1 MSFYDRTDAGR
12 RLAAELEKF
21 KGEDVVVFALPRGG
35 APVAE
40 PIAVLLKAPLDL
52 VLVRKIGVPF
62 QPELAMGAVADG
74 GAPVIVRNEDVIA
87 MADVSEQEFESVC
100 ARELEEIERRRQ
112 LYLGRRERP
121 EAKGRIAIVVDD
133 GVATGATMI
142 VTLEAL
148 RDQGVRKLIA
158 AAPVM
163 SGEAI
168 GRLRWIADEIVTL
181 HVPSIFLAVGG
192 YYQNF
197 DQVSDAE
204 VRELLADLAG
214 TQSQ

>member
-1 MSFYDRTDAGR
+1 MRFVDRVDAGR
-12 RLAAELEKF
+12 QLVDKLSSL
-21 KGEDVVVFALPRGG
+21 KGESGLLVLGIPRGG
-35 APVAE
+35 VVVAYE
-40 PIAVLLKAPLDL
+40 VALALGAPLDVAL
-52 VLVRKIGVPF
+52 SRKLGAP
-62 QPELAMGAVADG
+62 QNEELAIGALAEEGSGILEEVLIQHLRVPPDYIER
-74 GAPVIVRNEDVIA
+74 VTQ
-87 MADVSEQEFESVC
+87 QEMK
-100 ARELEEIERRRQ
+100 EIERRAAMYR
-112 LYLGRRERP
+112 GRRPPVDVR
-121 EAKGRIAIVVDD
+121 GRSVVVVDD

>member
-1 MSFYDRTDAGR
+1 
-12 RLAAELEKF
+12 
-21 KGEDVVVFALPRGG
+21 
-35 APVAE
+35 
-40 PIAVLLKAPLDL
+40 
-52 VLVRKIGVPF
+52 
-62 QPELAMGAVADG
+62 
-74 GAPVIVRNEDVIA
+74 
-87 MADVSEQEFESVC
+87 
-100 ARELEEIERRRQ
+100 
-112 LYLGRRERP
+112 
-121 EAKGRIAIVVDD
+121 
-133 GVATGATMI
+133 